1 MKLTKEKRESL
12 KLEALKECG
21 VTPTEK
27 FDVKKAIRDRIDYLK
42 NYVRSFEMKGIVL
55 GISGGVDSTT
65 AGKLSQLAMSE
76 LREEG
81 YEAHFVAVRLP
92 HNVQKDEEEAQAAL
106 KFIKPDFV
114 HTINIGESTKAL
126 NDAGLEEY
134 EKTTGVKT
142 DPVKADFHKGNIKA
156 RQRMVAQY
164 HLAGLYG
171 MLVLG
176 TDHAAEYITG
186 FFSKFADGACDLTVL
201 SGLNKRQ
208 VRLCAKELGA
218 AEKLWSKV
226 PTADL
231 EELAEQKPDE
241 TALGLTYEQID
252 DFLEGKEIEE
262 VAEDKLMYQYM
273 ITKHKRALPVSP
285 MDYIFS

>member
-1 MKLTKEKRESL
+1 MKLEKSVRMEL
-12 KLEALKECG
+12 KVEALKECG
-21 VTPTEK
+21 VTPTEQ
-27 FDVKKAIRDRIDYLK
+27 FDVKTAVRSRIDYLK
-42 NYVRSFEMKGIVL
+42 NYVRSFGMKGLVL

-76 LREEG
+76 LRAEG

-92 HNVQKDEEEAQAAL
+92 HVVQKDEEEAQAAL
-106 KFIKPDFV
+106 RFIQPDVV
-114 HTINIGESTKAL
+114 HTLNIGEPTKAL
-126 NDAGLEEY
+126 NEIGVSEY
-134 EKTTGVKT
+134 EKVSGIKL
-142 DPVKADFHKGNIKA
+142 DPVKVDYHKGNIKA

-176 TDHAAEYITG
+176 TDHAAEFITG
-186 FFSKFADGACDLTVL
+186 FYTKFGDGACDLTVL
-201 SGLNKRQ
+201 SGMNKRQ

-218 AEKLWSKV
+218 DQKLWAKV

-252 DFLEGKEIEE
+252 DFLEGKEIDE
-262 VAEDKLMYQYM
+262 VAEDKLMHQYM

-285 MDYIFS
+285 LDYIFS